1 MTTELYWLVLTALMT
16 ALFWVPYILDRIA
29 TQGFINAV
37 GYPTG
42 DVPPQSAWAVR
53 AKKAHY
59 NAIESLA
66 VFAPLVLALHVLGLS
81 TGLTAGA
88 AAAYFFARLVHYIVY
103 LAAIPVARTLAFAVG
118 WAATV
123 IIGLTVLGIL

>member
-37 GYPTG
+37 SYPTG
-42 DVPPQSAWAVR
+42 NVPPQSAWAVR

-59 NAIESLA
+59 NAIEGLA

-81 TGLTAGA
+81 TGLTASA
-88 AAAYFFARLVHYIVY
+88 AAAYFFARLVHYFVY

-123 IIGLTVLGIL
+123 VIGLTVLGIL

>member
-29 TQGFINAV
+29 TQGLMNAM
-37 GYPTG
+37 GYPAG
-42 DVPPQSAWAVR
+42 DLPAQSAWAIR
-53 AKKAHY
+53 AQKAHS
-59 NAIESLA
+59 NAIENLA

-81 TGLTAGA
+81 TGLTASA
-88 AAAYFFARLVHYIVY
+88 AAIYFFARLVHYIVY

-118 WAATV
+118 WAAT
-123 IIGLTVLGIL
+123 IAIGLTVLGIL

>member
-29 TQGFINAV
+29 TQGLMNAM
-37 GYPTG
+37 GYPKG
-42 DVPPQSAWAVR
+42 DLPAQSAWAIR
-53 AKKAHY
+53 AQKAHS
-59 NAIESLA
+59 NAIENLA

-81 TGLTAGA
+81 TGLTASA
-88 AAAYFFARLVHYIVY
+88 AAVYFFARLVHYIVY

-118 WAATV
+118 WAATIV
-123 IIGLTVLGIL
+123 IGLTVLGVL

>member
-29 TQGFINAV
+29 TQGLMNAM

-42 DVPPQSAWAVR
+42 DLPPQSAWAIR
-53 AKKAHY
+53 AQKAHS
-59 NAIESLA
+59 NAIENLA
-66 VFAPLVLALHVLGLS
+66 VFAPLVVALHVLGLS
-81 TGLTAGA
+81 TGLTASA
-88 AAAYFFARLVHYIVY
+88 AAIYFFARLIHYVVY

-123 IIGLTVLGIL
+123 VIGLTVLGIL